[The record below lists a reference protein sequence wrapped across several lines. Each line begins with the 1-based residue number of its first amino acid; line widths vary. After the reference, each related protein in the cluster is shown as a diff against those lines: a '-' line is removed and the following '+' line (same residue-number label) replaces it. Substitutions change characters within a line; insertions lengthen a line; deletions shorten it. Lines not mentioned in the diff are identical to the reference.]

1 MLIIQSCKKRQKR
14 RVFVR
19 IKSPTNDGKYGRN
32 RMEVALR
39 GDALGASVRNS
50 LLNVRIIDFS
60 LNFRFAPTCT
70 VVARNEGIFDD
81 GVFHVRFL

>member
-1 MLIIQSCKKRQKR
+1 
-14 RVFVR
+14 
-19 IKSPTNDGKYGRN
+19 
-32 RMEVALR
+32 MEVALR

-60 LNFRFAPTCT
+60 LNFRFAPACT
-70 VVARNEGIFDD
+70 VVARNGGIFDD